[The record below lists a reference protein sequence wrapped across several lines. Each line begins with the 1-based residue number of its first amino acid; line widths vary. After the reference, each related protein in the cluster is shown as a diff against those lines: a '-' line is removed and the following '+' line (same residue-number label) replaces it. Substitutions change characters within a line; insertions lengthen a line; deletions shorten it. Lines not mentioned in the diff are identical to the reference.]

1 MAPPG
6 RHRLHLLNGSAEPFK
21 YVTLWGVDVK
31 GGSSG
36 AQGRR
41 ATLREV
47 AAEVGVSPATV
58 SNAYNRPDQ
67 LSAELRERV
76 FEAARRLWYAGPDP
90 LARGLRRRRAGAIG
104 VLYEDRLSHAFAD
117 PAEVL
122 FLRGFSVATEEAG
135 LGLLLLSGA
144 PGEERDPEMTRG
156 AVVDGFVVYSMA
168 EDDPLIGAALG
179 RRVPAVIV
187 DQPEIGGLPFVGIDD
202 GAAAREAAEHL
213 VGLGHRRF
221 GVVSFALAPDVRS
234 GLADRERQESATY
247 GVTSSRLRG
256 YAEALSESGISWDDV
271 PVYECPMSSPEV
283 GKGVARDLLSR
294 EPRPTAILALSDQLA
309 FGVMEAAE
317 EMGLSVPGEL
327 SVVGFDDVPEAARA
341 APPLTTV
348 HQPHVEKGLRAGRA
362 LVERLREEEIPP
374 PILLPTRLVVR
385 GSTARPRSEA

>member
-1 MAPPG
+1 M
-6 RHRLHLLNGSAEPFK
+6 
-21 YVTLWGVDVK
+21 DVK
-31 GGSSG
+31 GGPSG

-47 AAEVGVSPATV
+47 AAELGVSPATV

-67 LSAELRERV
+67 LSAGLRERV
-76 FEAARRLWYAGPDP
+76 FEAAERLGYAGPDP

-144 PGEERDPEMTRG
+144 PGAERDPEMIRG

-168 EDDPLIGAALG
+168 EDDPLVGAALG
-179 RRVPAVIV
+179 RRVPAVTV
-187 DQPEIGGLPFVGIDD
+187 DQPEIEGLPFVGIDD
-202 GAAAREAAEHL
+202 RSAAREAAEHL

-234 GLADRERQESATY
+234 GLADRSRQGAATY

-256 YAEALSESGISWDDV
+256 YAEALAEGGISWDDV
-271 PVYECPMSSPEV
+271 PVYECPMSLPEV
-283 GKGVARDLLSR
+283 GEDATEALLAR

-309 FGVMEAAE
+309 FGVVEAAE
-317 EMGLSVPGEL
+317 GMGLSVPGDL

-341 APPLTTV
+341 TPPLTTV
-348 HQPHVEKGLRAGRA
+348 RQPHEEKGLRAGRA
-362 LVERLREEEIPP
+362 LVARLREEEVSSPS
-374 PILLPTRLVVR
+374 LLPTRLVVR
-385 GSTARPRSEA
+385 GSTAAPRSRA